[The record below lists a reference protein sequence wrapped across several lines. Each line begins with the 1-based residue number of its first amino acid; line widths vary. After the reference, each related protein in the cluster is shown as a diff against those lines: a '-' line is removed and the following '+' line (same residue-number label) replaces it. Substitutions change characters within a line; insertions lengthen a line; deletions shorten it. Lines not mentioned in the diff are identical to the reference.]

1 MRFCWVWRL
10 GIIFSLARLGTELPQ
25 YASKAQGL
33 VNSATAKLAALGVGP
48 EQIKQAAGSLNLGKL
63 AGVIG
68 ALLSSVA
75 GLASN
80 FVFLLALLLFLSVET
95 GGAGDRMASIAAD
108 RPRISEA
115 LGHFAW
121 GTRQYL
127 LVTTVFGAIVA
138 VLDTVALALLGI
150 PLAVTWGLLSFITN
164 YIPNIGFIL
173 GVIPPALLGLLTG
186 GPKLMVIVI
195 VVYCVLNTVIQ
206 SVIQPRFIGDAV
218 GLSVTVT
225 FVVLFFWAWLLGPL
239 GAILAIPITLL
250 CKALLV
256 DIDPQARVGRR
267 AVAGLGEGARPG
279 RTSAGEEAPSS
290 PARPSCR
297 PGRRHGRSDRRA
309 VGPRGAGR
317 AVGRTGA
324 IGSSTGPARRY
335 PVVDRPCSSR
345 PSATQL
351 LASARPATGKPRISP
366 GTKTE
371 SRRSAGRSQL
381 SSLTTQTR
389 SYAVAWRAANLNSS
403 CAASPSYSRS
413 SGPSRYSRRSLWPPA
428 ICRRNTGAT
437 TSSKSSSSISPT
449 ASKPIVPGGMSNICL
464 NTVSGPRVCSG
475 WSSGGGR
482 TSVVRPRSAVIV
494 ARPRH
499 HRLIREG

>member
-1 MRFCWVWRL
+1 MTTPVPGPGVVGVVSTPLANGAGPRRGALPRALVILIGAAAAVVVVAGIQATAWLIGPAFMALIVVIAVAPVQGWLTRHGWPGWATTLAVVLLVYAILLGLAL

-25 YASKAQGL
+25 YASKADGL
-33 VNSATAKLAALGVGP
+33 VDSATTKLAALGVGP

-95 GGAGDRMASIAAD
+95 GGAGDRIASIAAD
-108 RPRISEA
+108 RPRIAEA

-138 VLDTVALALLGI
+138 VLDTIALALLGI
-150 PLAVTWGLLSFITN
+150 PLAVTWGLLSFNTN

-256 DIDPQARVGRR
+256 DIDPQARWADALLRD
-267 AVAGLGEGARPG
+267 
-279 RTSAGEEAPSS
+279 SAKEPD
-290 PARPSCR
+290 PAEPK
-297 PGRRHGRSDRRA
+297 
-309 VGPRGAGR
+309 
-317 AVGRTGA
+317 
-324 IGSSTGPARRY
+324 
-335 PVVDRPCSSR
+335 PV
-345 PSATQL
+345 
-351 LASARPATGKPRISP
+351 K
-366 GTKTE
+366 K
-371 SRRSAGRSQL
+371 SRRRRGDHRADPVDG
-381 SSLTTQTR
+381 TDGQTAEQ
-389 SYAVAWRAANLNSS
+389 SVRAA
-403 CAASPSYSRS
+403 PD
-413 SGPSRYSRRSLWPPA
+413 
-428 ICRRNTGAT
+428 
-437 TSSKSSSSISPT
+437 
-449 ASKPIVPGGMSNICL
+449 
-464 NTVSGPRVCSG
+464 VS
-475 WSSGGGR
+475 
-482 TSVVRPRSAVIV
+482 
-494 ARPRH
+494 
-499 HRLIREG
+499 